1 MLKNIAVFGAA
12 GFHGL
17 PVVHALLKAGF
28 NVSVLSKDV
37 DKEKEM
43 LPPEVNVVEGN
54 WMYHHDLKRF
64 LSTQDAVYCSLSV
77 DQHELPDDNHSET
90 NGLREIIN
98 VSLECG
104 IRRIAYMSSILQ
116 YNQVESEDLWWVF
129 QVKKDAVNYIRDC
142 GIPHTIFYP
151 STFME
156 CFVSTYRKGKAICLH
171 GVSRF
176 PVYFISDK
184 DYARMVAKS
193 FQVLGTDDREY
204 FMQGNNCYN
213 MQEAAQMLVKHSSSE
228 KLKVKTIPDFL
239 MKFYALFDIRW
250 KFKSELAAALN
261 NNNELYISEDTF
273 EELGK
278 PEISFTDFA
287 KQTK

>member
-17 PVVHALLKAGF
+17 PVVHALLQAGF

-37 DKEKEM
+37 GKDKEI
-43 LPPEVNVVEGN
+43 LPAEVNFQEGN

-77 DQHELPDDNHSET
+77 DQHELPEDSQSET

-98 VSLECG
+98 VAQECG

-116 YNQVESEDLWWVF
+116 YNQVESDDLWWVF
-129 QVKKDAVNYIRDC
+129 QLKKDAVNYIRDC
-142 GIPHTIFYP
+142 GIPYTIFYP

-156 CFVSTYRKGKAICLH
+156 CFESTYRKGKYIRLH
-171 GVSRF
+171 GLSKF

-204 FMQGNNCYN
+204 FMQGNDCYN
-213 MQEAAQMLVKHSSSE
+213 MQEASQLLIKHYGSE
-228 KLKVKTIPDFL
+228 ILKLKVIPDWL
-239 MKFYALFDIRW
+239 LKLYALFDIRW
-250 KFKSELAAALN
+250 KFKLELANALN
-261 NNNELYISEDTF
+261 NNNEFYISEDSNK
-273 EELGK
+273 ELGK
-278 PEISFTDFA
+278 PEISFTSFA

>member
-17 PVVHALLKAGF
+17 PVVEALLKAGF
-28 NVSVLSKDV
+28 NVSVLSKDL
-37 DKEKEM
+37 DKEKEI
-43 LPPEVNVVEGN
+43 LPPEVNVHEGN

-64 LSTQDAVYCSLSV
+64 LATQDAVYCSLSV
-77 DQHELPDDNHSET
+77 DQHELPEESHSES

-116 YNQVESEDLWWVF
+116 YNQVESDDLWWVF
-129 QVKKDAVNYIRDC
+129 QVKKDSVNYIRDC
-142 GIPHTIFYP
+142 GIPHTVFYP

-156 CFVSTYRKGKAICLH
+156 CFESTYRKGKFIRLH
-171 GVSRF
+171 GLSKF
-176 PVYFISDK
+176 PVYLISHK

-204 FMQGNNCYN
+204 FMQGNDCYN
-213 MQEAAQMLVKHSSSE
+213 MQEAAQLLIKHSSE
-228 KLKVKTIPDFL
+228 KLKSKIIPDL
-239 MKFYALFDIRW
+239 LLKFYALFDLRW

-261 NNNELYISEDTF
+261 NNNELFISEDTNK
-273 EELGK
+273 ELGR
-278 PEISFTDFA
+278 PEISFTSFA
-287 KQTK
+287 KQSK

>member
-1 MLKNIAVFGAA
+1 MLKNIAVFGAS

-17 PVVHALLKAGF
+17 PVVYALLKAGF

-37 DKEKEM
+37 DKEKEL
-43 LPPEVNVVEGN
+43 LPAEVNFHEGN

-90 NGLREIIN
+90 SGLREIIN

-116 YNQVESEDLWWVF
+116 YNQVESEDLRWVL

-156 CFVSTYRKGKAICLH
+156 CFESTYKKGNFIRLH
-171 GVSRF
+171 GESKF

-193 FQVLGTDDREY
+193 FQVLGTDDREF
-204 FMQGNNCYN
+204 FMQGNDCYS
-213 MQEAAQMLVKHSSSE
+213 MQEAAQLLIKHSSGNL
-228 KLKVKTIPDFL
+228 KLKTIPNLL

-250 KFKSELAAALN
+250 KFKYELAHALN
-261 NNNELYISEDTF
+261 NNIELYISDDTNK
-273 EELGK
+273 ELGR
-278 PEISFTDFA
+278 PEISFNSFA
-287 KQTK
+287 KQAK

>member
-1 MLKNIAVFGAA
+1 MLKNIAVFGAS

-28 NVSVLSKDV
+28 NVSVLTKDV
-37 DKEKEM
+37 DKEKEI
-43 LPPEVNVVEGN
+43 LPAEVNFHEGN

-116 YNQVESEDLWWVF
+116 YNQVESDDLWWVF

-156 CFVSTYRKGKAICLH
+156 CFESTYKKGNFIRLH
-171 GVSRF
+171 GHSKF
-176 PVYFISDK
+176 PLYFISDK

-204 FMQGNNCYN
+204 FMQGNDCYN
-213 MQEAAQMLVKHSSSE
+213 MQEAAQLLIKHSSGNL
-228 KLKVKTIPDFL
+228 KLKTIPNFL

-250 KFKSELAAALN
+250 KFKYELAHALN
-261 NNNELYISEDTF
+261 NNIELYISDDTNK
-273 EELGK
+273 ELGR
-278 PEISFTDFA
+278 PEISFNSFA
-287 KQTK
+287 KQSK